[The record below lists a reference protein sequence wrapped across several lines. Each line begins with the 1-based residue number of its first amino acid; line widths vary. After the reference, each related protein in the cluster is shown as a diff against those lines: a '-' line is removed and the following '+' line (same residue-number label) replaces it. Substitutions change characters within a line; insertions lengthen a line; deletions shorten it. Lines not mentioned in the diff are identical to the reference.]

1 MGEEVDAVPRRIGL
15 ISDHASPLVSPGS
28 IDAGGQNVYV
38 AEVARHLRA
47 LGHDVDVFTRR
58 DDLMLPPIVTTPQ
71 GVRVIHV
78 DAGPARPIPKE
89 ELLPFMRGFADV
101 VQRVARVRSYD
112 LLHANFWMSAAVA
125 MDVRRTLGTPFVVTF
140 HALGKIRRRE
150 QGDADGSPAARIA
163 LEERAVRTADR
174 LIAECPQDEE
184 DLISLYG
191 ADPGRVSVVPAG
203 FEPTE
208 LSPGDRAGARRRIGV
223 NAHVP
228 LILHVGRL
236 VPRKGIDDLIRGSA
250 PVLAATPSA
259 RLLIVGGHPDDPASR
274 RERDRLTSIA
284 SALGVARQVT
294 FAGQVERERLRDHYR
309 AADVFATTPWYEPFG
324 ITPVES
330 MACGT
335 PVIGADVGG
344 ISYTVLDG
352 ETGFLV
358 PPRSPDAITDRLR
371 WCLARPD
378 AIAVMRPAARQRVHP
393 RFAWSTIA
401 TEIADVYERT
411 LELRTLE
418 ELLSEAPRASDVR
431 RAALQDAS

>member
-1 MGEEVDAVPRRIGL
+1 
-15 ISDHASPLVSPGS
+15 
-28 IDAGGQNVYV
+28 
-38 AEVARHLRA
+38 
-47 LGHDVDVFTRR
+47 
-58 DDLMLPPIVTTPQ
+58 
-71 GVRVIHV
+71 
-78 DAGPARPIPKE
+78 
-89 ELLPFMRGFADV
+89 
-101 VQRVARVRSYD
+101 
-112 LLHANFWMSAAVA
+112 

-324 ITPVES
+324 ITPLEA
-330 MACGT
+330 MACGR
-335 PVIGADVGG
+335 PVVATAVGG
-344 ISYTVLDG
+344 LVDSVADG
-352 ETGFLV
+352 VTGDLV
-358 PPRSPDAITDRLR
+358 PPRDPEQLGAV
-371 WCLARPD
+371 LA
-378 AIAVMRPAARQRVHP
+378 ALL
-393 RFAWSTIA
+393 
-401 TEIADVYERT
+401 ADPE
-411 LELRTLE
+411 
-418 ELLSEAPRASDVR
+418 R
-431 RAALQDAS
+431 RAAYGAAGVARARERYRWSRVVADTEAVYRQVLAARRPVEVAR